1 MKNKEWNPNI
11 DLVKGVLILL
21 VILGHIIPGT
31 LNERFS
37 RYFIYSFHM
46 PLFIDISGYLIL
58 DSKLKDYTF
67 VQLVKKYWSR
77 VLFPWLIAVNV
88 YFLINNF
95 SSILNTRTII
105 LEEYLNAYLY
115 PYYHLWFILGF
126 LGYIFLT
133 WFLLKKGVKLWQ
145 ILIISF
151 VLSLVSKYRMLK
163 SRNELV
169 MDIINYIHYDLR
181 LFFYVFFVLGMFFR
195 KHLQKIDRL
204 KLHKG
209 VLYSGIFLLLVSAS
223 LYFVNFYKGL
233 PFDRILFYIFNSLLL
248 SLVIFLV
255 HNKKLPRSR
264 LLEFIGRNSLTFYLY
279 HVIGKIVVV
288 KFIGL
293 ENTLLYYS
301 MNLLMVIV
309 LGLIIFYLTKKRHLI
324 Y

>member
-11 DLVKGVLILL
+11 DLVKGALILL

-31 LNERFS
+31 LSERFS

-46 PLFIDISGYLIL
+46 PLFIGISGYLIL

-95 SSILNTRTII
+95 SSIINTRTIV

-133 WFLLKKGVKLWQ
+133 WFLLKRGVKLWQ
-145 ILIISF
+145 ILIVSF
-151 VLSLVSKYRMLK
+151 VLSLVSKYRMLT
-163 SRNELV
+163 SQNELV

-181 LFFYVFFVLGMFFR
+181 LFFYVFFVLGMFLR
-195 KHLQKIDRL
+195 KRFQNMHRIRL
-204 KLHKG
+204 KKR
-209 VLYSGIFLLLVSAS
+209 VL
-223 LYFVNFYKGL
+223 
-233 PFDRILFYIFNSLLL
+233 
-248 SLVIFLV
+248 
-255 HNKKLPRSR
+255 
-264 LLEFIGRNSLTFYLY
+264 
-279 HVIGKIVVV
+279 
-288 KFIGL
+288 
-293 ENTLLYYS
+293 
-301 MNLLMVIV
+301 
-309 LGLIIFYLTKKRHLI
+309 
-324 Y
+324 